1 MTFIDK
7 ITGNDM
13 KREFEEMNGRIA
25 KLPDDYQTCWQ
36 QIVPKIGFHA
46 DFTGRNL
53 MPIYHGIVD
62 MLEEMN
68 SLGKTVD
75 QIFGNDLDTFCNELT
90 QDEPSF
96 DIRDKWRKQLN
107 EKIEKK
113 FK

>member
-1 MTFIDK
+1 MTFFDK

-13 KREFEEMNGRIA
+13 NREFKAMDARIA
-25 KLPDDYQTCWQ
+25 QLPAEYQACWQ
-36 QIVPKIGFHA
+36 QIFAKISIHS

-53 MPIYHGIVD
+53 MPILAGIVD

-75 QIFGNDLDTFCNELT
+75 EIFGGDLDTFCDELT

-96 DIRDKWRKQLN
+96 DPRDKWRKQLN
-107 EKIEKK
+107 DKIEKK